1 MNQTIE
7 IQSSPQKTFLLGIF
21 LFSIFLLLYSPIL
34 PGMYSVWMFNT
45 NNSHGILVP
54 LISLYLIFDKRKW
67 LHLNDI
73 ETSPWGLA
81 LLVMSLLLYIVGIIG
96 SVEILPRL
104 TIVTTLM
111 GLALYHL
118 GRKIF
123 AVLFFPLL
131 FLFFMVPVPD
141 SLIGVV
147 AFPLQLLA
155 TKLSAQIINSLSIPV
170 YREGNMLYFA
180 NASLEVAE
188 ACSGIRSLMSYLMLG
203 TLFAY
208 MVHGRFYKR
217 ILLVAVAIP
226 LAFFANLLRV
236 TGTGI
241 LAHFYGSSVARGFL
255 HEFSGIV
262 MFIFG
267 FILLFLLYTVLD
279 KRNSSSTRHK
289 G

>member
-1 MNQTIE
+1 M
-7 IQSSPQKTFLLGIF
+7 
-21 LFSIFLLLYSPIL
+21 
-34 PGMYSVWMFNT
+34 
-45 NNSHGILVP
+45 VP
-54 LISLYLIFDKRKW
+54 LISLYLIFDKRK
-67 LHLNDI
+67 LLNLKDI
-73 ETSPWGLA
+73 ETSSWGLV
-81 LLVMSLLLYIVGIIG
+81 LLVISLLLYVVGIIG

-111 GLALYHL
+111 GLALFHL

-123 AVLFFPLL
+123 AELFFPLL

-141 SLIGVV
+141 SVIGAV
-147 AFPLQLLA
+147 AFPLQLIA
-155 TKLSAQIINSLSIPV
+155 TKLAAQIINSLSIPV

-180 NASLEVAE
+180 NTSLEVAE
-188 ACSGIRSLMSYLMLG
+188 ACSGIRSLVSYLMLG

-208 MVHGRFYKR
+208 MVRGRFYKR
-217 ILLVAVAIP
+217 ILLVAAAIP

-241 LAHFYGSSVARGFL
+241 LAHFYGSKVARGFL

-267 FILLFLLYTVLD
+267 FILLFLLYTALD
-279 KRNSSSTRHK
+279 RTNRASSRHK